1 MTDQDQ
7 YSRVDYRRLIA
18 WPERLKRE
26 GPFFESVFASAS
38 PRRLLD
44 LGCGTGE
51 HARLLASGGF
61 EVVGVDSSP
70 TMLEKARSSGPLGS
84 AQFVEGDICNLDAV
98 VAGAFGG
105 AICLGNVLPHVSD
118 GEALNAFFTG
128 LAARLSPGAPFVL
141 QILNYDRI
149 IEKGERYLPLN
160 FRDGDDGEIVFLRLM
175 SPRPDG
181 TVLFFPTTLEL
192 RPEDDEQPV
201 RVNHARRVVLR
212 GWRSAEIE
220 SACRAGGF
228 SEVALL
234 GSYER
239 EAFDPAISRDLVVVA
254 RR

>member
-1 MTDQDQ
+1 MADEDQ
-7 YSRVDYRRLIA
+7 YSRVDYRRMIA
-18 WPERLKRE
+18 WPERLRRE
-26 GPFFESVFASAS
+26 GPFFEEIFRDAS

-61 EVVGVDSSP
+61 AVVGVDSSP
-70 TMLEKARSSGPLGS
+70 SMLEKARSAPPVEG
-84 AQFVEGDICNLDAV
+84 ATFVEGDICNL
-98 VAGAFGG
+98 GATVDGFFGG
-105 AICLGNVLPHVSD
+105 AICLGNVLPHVTD
-118 GEALNAFFTG
+118 PALLGAFFGG
-128 LAARLSPGAPFVL
+128 LAAHLAPGAPFVL

-149 IEKGERYLPLN
+149 IDAGERHLPLN
-160 FRDGDDGEIVFLRLM
+160 FRDGDDGEVVFLRLM

-192 RPEDDEQPV
+192 HPDDEENPV

-220 SACRAGGF
+220 AACRDAGF
-228 SEVALL
+228 AEVAMF
-234 GSYER
+234 GSFARQKFER
-239 EAFDPAISRDLVVVA
+239 ATSRDLVVVA

>member
-1 MTDQDQ
+1 MTSDDN

-18 WPERLKRE
+18 WPERLRRE
-26 GPFFESVFASAS
+26 GPFFEATFASAS

-51 HARLLASGGF
+51 HTRLLASGGF
-61 EVVGVDSSP
+61 EVVGVDSSQ
-70 TMLEKARSSGPLGS
+70 TMLEKARSAAPVDG
-84 AQFVEGDICNLDAV
+84 AQFVEGDICNLGAV
-98 VAGAFGG
+98 VSGTFGG
-105 AICLGNVLPHVSD
+105 AICLGNVLPHVTGPGTLES
-118 GEALNAFFTG
+118 FFGG
-128 LAARLSPGAPFVL
+128 LASHLAPGAQLVL

-149 IEKGERYLPLN
+149 IEQGERHLPLN
-160 FRDGDDGEIVFLRLM
+160 FREGDEGEIVFLRLM

-192 RPEDDEQPV
+192 HPDDENEPV

-220 SACRAGGF
+220 SACRGAGF
-228 SEVALL
+228 SEVELL
-234 GSYER
+234 GSYGR
-239 EAFDPAISRDLVVVA
+239 EPFDRAASRDLVVVA

>member
-1 MTDQDQ
+1 MADDDP

-18 WPERLKRE
+18 WPDRLRRE
-26 GPFFESVFASAS
+26 GPFFESILGDAA

-51 HARLLASGGF
+51 HTRLLASAGL
-61 EVVGVDSSP
+61 EVVGVDSSDA
-70 TMLEKARSSGPLGS
+70 MLEKARAAPPVEG
-84 AQFVEGDICNLDAV
+84 ARFVAGDICDLGTIVD
-98 VAGAFGG
+98 GPFGG
-105 AICLGNVLPHVSD
+105 AICLGNVLPHLTT
-118 GEALNAFFTG
+118 GEALASFLG
-128 LAARLSPGAPFVL
+128 GVSALLAPGAAFVL

-149 IEKGERYLPLN
+149 IGNGERHLPLN

-192 RPEDDEQPV
+192 HPDDENEPV
-201 RVNHARRVVLR
+201 RVAHSRRVLLR
-212 GWRSAEIE
+212 GWKSAEVDA
-220 SACRAGGF
+220 ACRASGF
-228 SEVALL
+228 REVELL

-239 EAFDPAISRDLVVVA
+239 EQFDGERSKDLIVVA